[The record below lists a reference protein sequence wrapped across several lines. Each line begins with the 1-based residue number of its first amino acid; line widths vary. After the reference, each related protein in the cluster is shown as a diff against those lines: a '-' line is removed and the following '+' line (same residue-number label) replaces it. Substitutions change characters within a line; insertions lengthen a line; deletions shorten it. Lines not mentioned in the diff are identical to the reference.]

1 MLGWVREPQLGQGR
15 ADEWRGGVHA
25 GTGERC
31 TSPRPH
37 ALESTGG
44 LEETQPY
51 TCEENSWRL
60 GECPTRPNTRGK
72 LAVIRSAEGWA
83 RTQKPWLQTS
93 YHLPHL
99 TTPG

>member
-1 MLGWVREPQLGQGR
+1 MEGR
-15 ADEWRGGVHA
+15 HASWDRGTEHFTLSHMHSKVQVVWK
-25 GTGERC
+25 R
-31 TSPRPH
+31 
-37 ALESTGG
+37 
-44 LEETQPY
+44 PY

-60 GECPTRPNTRGK
+60 GECPTRPNTGGK
-72 LAVIRSAEGWA
+72 LVVIRSAEGWA